1 MRAVPSTLVLM
12 VVVGLTFAVAS
23 ALPGGDVPKGIVLFV
38 VTTAVSWLIAT
49 GKLFGA
55 HRERD

>member
-1 MRAVPSTLVLM
+1 MRAVPSTLVL
-12 VVVGLTFAVAS
+12 VIVVGLTFAVAT
-23 ALPGGDVPKGIVLFV
+23 ALPGGDAQRGVLLFV
-38 VTTAVSWLIAT
+38 VSTAVSWLIAT